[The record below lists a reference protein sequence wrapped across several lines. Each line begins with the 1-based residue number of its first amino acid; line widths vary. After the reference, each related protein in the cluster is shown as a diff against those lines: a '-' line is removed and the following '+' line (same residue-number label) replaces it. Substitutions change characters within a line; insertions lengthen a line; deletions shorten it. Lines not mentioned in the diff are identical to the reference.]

1 MPLRRSAAAEA
12 PLDCARVQPVSVS
25 TVISRPIDEVFDYLV
40 DIANHA
46 EFSDHYLAD
55 WHLTREDTIG
65 RGAGARFRLKQK
77 RNRFP
82 WADVT
87 FVEVQEPRR
96 IVAAGRI
103 GKYNRNRMVGVY
115 ELQPLAHDST
125 RVIFTLETE
134 PKLPSD
140 RLLEALFGKR
150 FLSRGMKKAMR
161 RLRTIL
167 EEDRDRGARATVSGG
182 ARKPASNFRL

>member
-1 MPLRRSAAAEA
+1 M
-12 PLDCARVQPVSVS
+12 QPVSVS
-25 TVISRPIDEVFDYLV
+25 TVVSRPVDEVFEYLV
-40 DIANHA
+40 DIANHP
-46 EFSDHYLAD
+46 EFCDHFLKD
-55 WHLTREDTIG
+55 WHLTREDTVG
-65 RGAGARFRLKQK
+65 RGAGARFRLDQK

-87 FVEVQEPRR
+87 FAEVEEPRR
-96 IVAAGRI
+96 IVQVGRV
-103 GKYNRNRMVGVY
+103 GKYNRNRTVGVY
-115 ELQPLAHDST
+115 ELQPAAGDAT
-125 RVIFTLETE
+125 RVTYTYETE

-140 RLLEALFGKR
+140 RLYEGLVGKR
-150 FLSRGMKKAMR
+150 FMARGLRKAMR